1 MVKIL
6 IADDHPVIRKG
17 VLAVLTNEIQGVLCG
32 EASTGQEALREVE
45 HRDWDLVIMDIAMP
59 GRNGLDTL
67 KEIKH
72 TRPNL
77 PVLMLSIHPEEQYGA
92 RALMAGA
99 SGYVSKESAP
109 DDLARAIR
117 QVLDGRLYVSPAMA
131 ENLAAHL
138 QPNCDRRPHEN
149 LSDRELEVLRLLASG
164 RTTSGIAEELHLSLT
179 TISTHRS
186 HILAKMNM
194 KSTAQLMHY
203 ALANRLTD

>member
-1 MVKIL
+1 MAIL
-6 IADDHPVIRKG
+6 
-17 VLAVLTNEIQGVLCG
+17 TSEIQGVLCG
-32 EASTGQEALREVE
+32 EASTGQAALREVE
-45 HRDWDLVIMDIAMP
+45 LRDWDLVIMDIAMP
-59 GRNGLDTL
+59 GRNGLDAL
-67 KEIKH
+67 KEIKL

-77 PVLMLSIHPEEQYGA
+77 PVLVLSIHSEEQYGA

-99 SGYVSKESAP
+99 SGYVCKESAQ

-117 QVLDGRLYVSPAMA
+117 QVLDGRMYVSPAMA

-138 QPNCDRRPHEN
+138 KPDSGRRPHEN

-164 RTTSGIAEELHLSLT
+164 RTTTEISEELHLSLT

-194 KSTAQLMHY
+194 KNTAQLMHY
-203 ALANRLTD
+203 ALANNLTD